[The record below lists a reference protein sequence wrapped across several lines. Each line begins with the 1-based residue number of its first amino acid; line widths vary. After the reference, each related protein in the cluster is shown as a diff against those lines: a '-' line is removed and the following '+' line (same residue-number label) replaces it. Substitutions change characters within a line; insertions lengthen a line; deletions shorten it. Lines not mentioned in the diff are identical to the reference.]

1 MGTSVRPTHV
11 TGWGR
16 RACAA
21 LGRLASCAG
30 AAASVGVAAVAT
42 LAVAGCAVGPPAQPA
57 VERVDEKTAVTVV
70 TLPKPLL
77 YSGARG
83 SLGQPLDLAL
93 GPVEINRMGEK
104 RWYLWVALL
113 GADLR
118 DGEPR
123 LWMVSGG
130 ERLAELVPMPN
141 EFVPAVSE
149 APYARPADWATER
162 YYEVTSEQLG
172 ALAGRPL
179 VVELVW
185 PSAERWRFEPWGEQ
199 EALTAYVQRQVGGR
213 TAVR

>member
-1 MGTSVRPTHV
+1 VAFRASAAFRAFAASAGIAAFAMLAA
-11 TGWGR
+11 TG
-16 RACAA
+16 
-21 LGRLASCAG
+21 CAG
-30 AAASVGVAAVAT
+30 
-42 LAVAGCAVGPPAQPA
+42 GPPAQPA

-83 SLGQPLDLAL
+83 TLGQPLDLAL

-104 RWYLWVALL
+104 RWYLWASLL

-123 LWMVSGG
+123 LSFVSGG
-130 ERLAELVPMPN
+130 ERLADLAPMPK

-162 YYEVTSEQLG
+162 YYEVTADQLA
-172 ALAGRPL
+172 ALAGRAL
-179 VVELVW
+179 AVELAW
-185 PSAERWRFEPWGEQ
+185 PGADSWRFEPWGDQ
-199 EALTAYVQRQVGGR
+199 DALTAYVQRQFGGR
-213 TAVR
+213 TAAR